1 MSNEQRFLEAFAGSE
16 EGHGQTTV
24 TSARRTKDGKA
35 EAKSFVVRGPLT
47 EGIIASHLGG
57 KQGIGAIP
65 ITRENRA
72 KFGAIDID
80 QYDLD
85 HAGLIAKVRKYR
97 LPVIPCRS
105 KSGGA
110 HLFVFLS
117 DWVEARLL
125 REYLGEMA
133 SALGYAKAE
142 IFPKQDSILIEKGDV
157 GNFIN
162 LPYFDAENTLRY
174 AFNDA
179 GEAMTLEEFLD
190 AVEVS
195 RVDLSAME
203 FLTYVDEDVAQEDA
217 PERGWLKEL
226 PPCIRNKLREGPIT
240 SERNHWAFQ
249 YCVFSK
255 KKDIDGW
262 KPMVEE
268 FNAREFSPP
277 LPSQELSGTVMRS
290 HDKKEYGYKCNEPA
304 IAAYCDKK
312 ACRKL
317 KYGIGSKTAD
327 LPNIGGLTILM
338 SDPKLL
344 FLDVDGKRL
353 EITIKQLQHQSL
365 FQEACMEQ
373 LLFAPQRLKDPDWV
387 AMVNDMLR
395 NATQV
400 PVPEELTTRGQFVDL
415 LKTYC
420 TSRIRAKDPE
430 ELSMG
435 KPWTD
440 EVIGRTMF
448 TMGGLFEFL
457 RQRNFSLL
465 TKPQVQQ
472 ILKSMNNDADC
483 DGHKSIKKSDGGWST
498 VRVWWVPQFS
508 NDEVS
513 MPPKEVQSDVP
524 F

>member
-1 MSNEQRFLEAFAGSE
+1 MTIEQRFLDAFDGSA
-16 EGHGQTTV
+16 EGHGQTTM
-24 TSARRTKDGKA
+24 TPGRRSRDGKA

-47 EGIIASHLGG
+47 EALVAGHFSGQ
-57 KQGIGAIP
+57 QGVGAIP
-65 ITRENRA
+65 ITRENKA

-85 HAGLIAKVRKYR
+85 HKVLIGKIRKYR

-110 HLFVFLS
+110 HLFVFLT
-117 DWVEARLL
+117 DWVDARLL

-174 AFNDA
+174 AFNEE

-190 AVEVS
+190 AVDRS
-195 RVDLSAME
+195 RVDLAAME
-203 FLTYVDEDVAQEDA
+203 FLSYVDEEDEQIA
-217 PERGWLKEL
+217 PEREWLKEV
-226 PPCIRNKLREGPIT
+226 PPCIRNKLREGPIG

-249 YCVFSK
+249 YSVFAK
-255 KKDIDGW
+255 KKDIDNW
-262 KPMVEE
+262 KPLVEE

-277 LPSQELSGTVMRS
+277 LSSQELSGTVLRS
-290 HDKKEYGYKCNEPA
+290 HEGKDYGYKCNEPC
-304 IAAYCDKK
+304 IASYCDKK
-312 ACRKL
+312 ACRRL
-317 KYGIGSKTAD
+317 KHGIGSRTAEM
-327 LPNIGGLTILM
+327 PNIGGLTILM

-353 EITIKQLQHQSL
+353 EITMKQLQHQSL

-373 LLFAPQRLKDPDWV
+373 LLFAPQKLKDPDWV
-387 AMVNDMLR
+387 AMVNELLR

-400 PVPEELTTRGQFVDL
+400 PVPEELTTKGQFLEL

-430 ELSMG
+430 ELAMG

-440 EVIGRTMF
+440 ETQGRTLF
-448 TMGGLFEFL
+448 TMAGLFEFL

-472 ILKSMNNDADC
+472 VLKSLNGDQDC
-483 DGHKSIKKSDGGWST
+483 DGHKSIKKAEGSWT
-498 VRVWWVPQFS
+498 TIRVWWVPAFK

-513 MPPKEVQSDVP
+513 MPPKEVVSDVP

>member
-1 MSNEQRFLEAFAGSE
+1 MSVEQRFLDAFAGSQ
-16 EGHGQTTV
+16 EGHGKTTV
-24 TSARRTKDGKA
+24 TSARRGRDGKA

-47 EGIIASHLGG
+47 TELVADHLAG
-57 KQGIGAIP
+57 KQGYGAIP
-65 ITRENRA
+65 ITRENMA

-85 HAGLIAKVRKYR
+85 HAALIAKIRKYR

-110 HLFVFLS
+110 HLFVFLT

-133 SALGYAKAE
+133 SGLGYAKAE
-142 IFPKQDSILIEKGDV
+142 IFPKQDTILIEKGDV

-162 LPYFDAENTLRY
+162 LPYFDAEQTMRY
-174 AFNDA
+174 ALDENA
-179 GEAMTLEEFLD
+179 QSMTVEEFLD
-190 AVEVS
+190 AVDRS

-203 FLTYVDEDVAQEDA
+203 FLSYADEEAEKESV
-217 PERGWLKEL
+217 PERAWLKEL
-226 PPCIRNKLREGPIT
+226 PPCIRNKLREGAIE

-249 YCVFSK
+249 YSVFAK
-255 KKDIDGW
+255 KKDIDNW
-262 KPMVEE
+262 KRLVEE
-268 FNAREFSPP
+268 FNAREFSPS
-277 LPSQELSGTVMRS
+277 LPSQELSNTVLRS
-290 HDKKEYGYKCNEPA
+290 HEKKDYGYKCNEPS

-317 KYGIGSKTAD
+317 QHGIGSRTAD
-327 LPNIGGLTILM
+327 MPNIGGLTVLM

-353 EITIKQLQHQSL
+353 EITMKQLQHQSL

-373 LLFAPQRLKDPDWV
+373 LLFAPQKVKDPDWI
-387 AMVNDMLR
+387 AMVNSLLG

-400 PVPEELTTRGQFVDL
+400 PAPEELTVKGEFIEL
-415 LKTYC
+415 LKGYC
-420 TSRIRAKDPE
+420 TSRIRAQHPE
-430 ELSMG
+430 ELVMG

-440 EVIGRTMF
+440 EKNNRTMF
-448 TMGGLFEFL
+448 TINGLFEFL
-457 RQRNFSLL
+457 KQRNFTAL
-465 TKPQVQQ
+465 TKPRVQQ
-472 ILKSMNNDADC
+472 ILKTLNNGDDC
-483 DGHKSIKKSDGGWST
+483 DGHKSIKKHDGAWT
-498 VRVWWVPQFS
+498 TIRVWWVPVFK
-508 NDEVS
+508 DEEVS
-513 MPPKEVQSDVP
+513 MPPKEVTSDVP

>member
-1 MSNEQRFLEAFAGSE
+1 MTIEQRFLEAFEGSQ
-16 EGHGQTTV
+16 EGHGKTTV
-24 TSARRTKDGKA
+24 TSARRSRDGKA

-47 EGIIASHLGG
+47 VDLIADHLAG
-57 KQGIGAIP
+57 KQGYGSIP
-65 ITRENRA
+65 ITRENQT

-85 HAGLIAKVRKYR
+85 HAALIKKIRKYR

-110 HLFVFLS
+110 HLFVFLT

-162 LPYFDAENTLRY
+162 MPYFDAENTLRY
-174 AFNDA
+174 AMNEA
-179 GEAMTLEEFLD
+179 GEAMTVEEFLD
-190 AVEVS
+190 AVDRN

-203 FLTYVDEDVAQEDA
+203 FLSYVDEDTPKDDV
-217 PERGWLKEL
+217 PERAWLKEV
-226 PPCIRNKLREGPIT
+226 PPCIRHKLREGAIET
-240 SERNHWAFQ
+240 ERNHWAFQ
-249 YCVFSK
+249 YTVFAK
-255 KKDIDGW
+255 KKDIDNW
-262 KPMVEE
+262 KGLVEE

-277 LPSQELSGTVMRS
+277 LPTQELANTVLRS
-290 HDKKEYGYKCNEPA
+290 HEKKEYGYKCNEPC

-317 KYGIGSKTAD
+317 KHGIGSRTAD

-344 FLDVDGKRL
+344 FLDVNGQRL
-353 EITIKQLQHQSL
+353 ELTMKQLQHQSL
-365 FQEACMEQ
+365 FQEVCMEQ
-373 LLFAPQRLKDPDWV
+373 LLFAPQKVKDPDWV
-387 AMVNDMLR
+387 AMVNELLN

-400 PVPEELTTRGQFVDL
+400 PVPEELTTKGQFLEL

-420 TSRIRAKDPE
+420 TSRIRANDPE
-430 ELSMG
+430 EMAMG

-440 EVIGRTMF
+440 EKSSMTLF
-448 TMGGLFEFL
+448 TMTGLFDFL
-457 RQRNFSLL
+457 KQRNFSLL

-472 ILKSMNNDADC
+472 ILKSLNNGNDC
-483 DGHKSIKKSDGGWST
+483 DGHKSIKKSDGTWT
-498 VRVWWVPQFS
+498 TIRVWRVPMFK

-513 MPPKEVQSDVP
+513 MPPKEVTSDVP

>member
-1 MSNEQRFLEAFAGSE
+1 MSIEQRFLDAFDGSS

-24 TSARRTKDGKA
+24 SSTKRSRDGKA

-47 EGIIASHLGG
+47 EAHIAGHLSGQ
-57 KQGIGAIP
+57 QGIGAIP
-65 ITRENRA
+65 ITRENKA

-85 HAGLIAKVRKYR
+85 HKALIAKVRKYR

-110 HLFVFLS
+110 HLFVFLT
-117 DWVEARLL
+117 DWVEARML

-162 LPYFDAENTLRY
+162 LPYFDAESTMRY
-174 AFNDA
+174 GFNEV
-179 GEAMTLEEFLD
+179 GEALTLEEFLD
-190 AVEVS
+190 AVERS

-203 FLTYVDEDVAQEDA
+203 FLTYVDEETPADDI
-217 PERGWLKEL
+217 PERAWLKEV
-226 PPCIRNKLREGPIT
+226 PPCIRNKLREGPIG

-249 YCVFSK
+249 YTVFAK
-255 KKDIDGW
+255 KKDIDNW
-262 KPMVEE
+262 KPLVEE
-268 FNAREFSPP
+268 FNSREFSPP
-277 LPSQELSGTVMRS
+277 LASQELSNTVLRS
-290 HDKKEYGYKCNEPA
+290 HEKKEYGYKCNEPS
-304 IAAYCDKK
+304 ISAYCDKK

-317 KYGIGSKTAD
+317 KHGIGSRTAD
-327 LPNIGGLTILM
+327 MPNIGGLTILM

-353 EITIKQLQHQSL
+353 EITMKQLQHQSL
-365 FQEACMEQ
+365 FQESCMEQ
-373 LLFAPQRLKDPDWV
+373 LLFAPQKLKDPDWV
-387 AMVNDMLR
+387 AMVNELLR
-395 NATQV
+395 NSTQV
-400 PVPEELTTRGQFVDL
+400 PVPEELTTRGQFEAL

-420 TSRIRAKDPE
+420 TSRIKAKDPE
-430 ELSMG
+430 ELAVG

-440 EVIGRTMF
+440 ETQGRTMF
-448 TMGGLFEFL
+448 MMDGLFEFL
-457 RQRNFSLL
+457 RQRNFTLL
-465 TKPQVQQ
+465 TRPQVQQ
-472 ILKSMNNDADC
+472 VLKSLNRDEDC
-483 DGHKSIKKSDGGWST
+483 NGHKNIKKADGTWTT
-498 VRVWWVPQFS
+498 VRVWWVPVFK

>member
-1 MSNEQRFLEAFAGSE
+1 MSIEQRFLEAFAGSA

-24 TSARRTKDGKA
+24 TAGRRTRDGKA

-47 EGIIASHLGG
+47 VDHIAGHLSGQ
-57 KQGIGAIP
+57 QGIGAIP
-65 ITRENRA
+65 ITRENMA

-85 HAGLIAKVRKYR
+85 HAALIIKIRKYR

-110 HLFVFLS
+110 HLFVFLK

-162 LPYFDAENTLRY
+162 LPYFDAENTMRY
-174 AFNDA
+174 AFNEA
-179 GEAMTLEEFLD
+179 GESITVEEFLD
-190 AVEVS
+190 AVEAS

-203 FLTYVDEDVAQEDA
+203 FLTYVDEDTPQEDT
-217 PERGWLKEL
+217 PERGWLKEV
-226 PPCIRNKLREGPIT
+226 PPCIRNKLREGAIG

-249 YCVFSK
+249 YSVFAK
-255 KKDIDGW
+255 KKDIDNW

-277 LPSQELSGTVMRS
+277 LTSQELSGTVLKS
-290 HDKKEYGYKCNEPA
+290 HEKKDYGYKCNEPS

-317 KYGIGSKTAD
+317 KHGIGSRTAD
-327 LPNIGGLTILM
+327 MPNIGGLTILL

-353 EITIKQLQHQSL
+353 EITMKQLQHQTL

-373 LLFAPQRLKDPDWV
+373 LLFAPQKLKDPDWV
-387 AMVNDMLR
+387 AMVNELLR

-400 PVPEELTTRGQFVDL
+400 PVPEELTTKGQFLDL

-430 ELSMG
+430 ELAMG

-440 EVIGRTMF
+440 ELQGRTMF
-448 TMGGLFEFL
+448 TMNGLFEFL
-457 RQRNFSLL
+457 KQRNFALL

-472 ILKSMNNDADC
+472 ILKGLNEGNDC
-483 DGHKSIKKSDGGWST
+483 DGHKSIKKVDGSWT
-498 VRVWWVPQFS
+498 TIRIWWVPQFVS
-508 NDEVS
+508 EEVS
-513 MPPKEVQSDVP
+513 MPAKEVSSDVP